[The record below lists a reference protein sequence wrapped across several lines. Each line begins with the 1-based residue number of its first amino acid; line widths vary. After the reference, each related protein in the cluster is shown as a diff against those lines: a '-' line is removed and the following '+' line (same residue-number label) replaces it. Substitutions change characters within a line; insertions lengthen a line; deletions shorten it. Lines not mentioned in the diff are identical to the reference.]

1 MKNNLVCK
9 KIINIILIIMF
20 ILTTKTYAANDSF
33 NTTIR
38 ANNDRTKR
46 GDTITVTIGL
56 KNIEIESGEKGIGG
70 YTASIKFD
78 SSVLEYISSTGT
90 DKWEAPF
97 YQNGLITGNTKDA
110 EVVKTTQDIGTI
122 TFKVKDDA
130 KLGETI
136 ISLTDFSGTTAVT
149 DVSASDVS
157 TKITVVDDN
166 NGNNNNSNSNS
177 NNNNSNNNSSNSNKI
192 SNTNAVDNTVVS
204 GKLPQTGEGNIGLIV
219 CIGLIMAC
227 SVICYV
233 KMKKK

>member
-9 KIINIILIIMF
+9 KIMSIILIMIL
-20 ILTTKTYAANDSF
+20 ILTTKVYAANDSF

-38 ANNDRTKR
+38 ANNYKTKR
-46 GDTITVTIGL
+46 GDTITITIGL
-56 KNIEIESGEKGIGG
+56 KDIAIESGEKGIGG
-70 YTASIKFD
+70 YTASVKFD
-78 SSVLEYISSTGT
+78 SYVLEYISSTGT

-130 KLGETI
+130 KLGETT

-166 NGNNNNSNSNS
+166 NSNNNSSNS
-177 NNNNSNNNSSNSNKI
+177 NNNNNSNSNKI

-219 CIGLIMAC
+219 CIGLVMTC
-227 SVICYV
+227 SVIFYI
-233 KMKKK
+233 KMKRK